1 MGEPGTKEI
10 LNLVH
15 VIKIRDLEPSETVAR
30 ELALFKISCQ
40 DGDARAQVMQFTEIF
55 RGKTVDVSKRSVTVD
70 VRRSDDAFVLGGEAV
85 ERLRERVGRALV
97 EAWRGGGV
105 VAAITVPVGPD
116 LDLSAVV
123 LAARRPEDRFACL
136 EQPERDGQVL
146 ATLGQAEVIE
156 SRGANRFAEV
166 AARARELGRT
176 AVVDDPATDPDR
188 PPASGPVFVGGF
200 AFAHDGGSSPEWSGL
215 APACLVLP
223 EVALSRQDGEA
234 RMTLTAVVQPDD
246 DCKDVVE
253 RLVQRAED
261 LKTTSIP
268 LLDPD
273 PVRRTRVA
281 SAAPPSHY
289 EQAVER
295 AVERIRSG
303 ELEKIVLA
311 REVRAHAPS
320 PHDPGAVLGALRE
333 LFPACYCWCVG
344 TPDAAFVGASPELLV
359 RRDGQRA
366 STVALA
372 GTTRRSAD
380 PAVDDHL
387 GEQLLGS
394 AKNRDE
400 QAIVARRIELTLAP
414 VSLWVAAAADPVLVK
429 VHNVQ
434 HLATPIRAQLAD
446 PVPAVEL
453 AGMLLPT
460 PAVGGEPSG
469 AALPLIPALEG
480 LDRGWY
486 AGAVG
491 WTDLAQDGEFCVAL
505 RCALLRG
512 PVAHL
517 YAGCGIVRDS
527 VPAEELAETEV
538 KLEAL
543 LPLVS

>member
-1 MGEPGTKEI
+1 
-10 LNLVH
+10 
-15 VIKIRDLEPSETVAR
+15 
-30 ELALFKISCQ
+30 
-40 DGDARAQVMQFTEIF
+40 
-55 RGKTVDVSKRSVTVD
+55 
-70 VRRSDDAFVLGGEAV
+70 
-85 ERLRERVGRALV
+85 
-97 EAWRGGGV
+97 
-105 VAAITVPVGPD
+105 
-116 LDLSAVV
+116 
-123 LAARRPEDRFACL
+123 
-136 EQPERDGQVL
+136 
-146 ATLGQAEVIE
+146 
-156 SRGANRFAEV
+156 
-166 AARARELGRT
+166 
-176 AVVDDPATDPDR
+176 
-188 PPASGPVFVGGF
+188 
-200 AFAHDGGSSPEWSGL
+200 
-215 APACLVLP
+215 
-223 EVALSRQDGEA
+223 VALSRQGGEA
-234 RMTLTAVVQPDD
+234 RLTLTAVLHPDD
-246 DCKDVVE
+246 DGDEVVE
-253 RLVQRAED
+253 RLVRRSDELAP
-261 LKTTSIP
+261 TGMP

-273 PVRRTRVA
+273 PVQRTRVA

-387 GEQLLGS
+387 GQQLLGS

-400 QAIVARRIELTLAP
+400 QAIVARRIERTLAP
-414 VSLWVAAAADPVLVK
+414 VSLWVAAAGDPVLVK

-446 PVPAVEL
+446 PVPTVEL

-460 PAVGGEPSG
+460 PAVGGEPSE

-491 WTDLAQDGEFCVAL
+491 WTDLAEDGEFCVAL

-527 VPAEELAETEV
+527 VPEEELAETEV